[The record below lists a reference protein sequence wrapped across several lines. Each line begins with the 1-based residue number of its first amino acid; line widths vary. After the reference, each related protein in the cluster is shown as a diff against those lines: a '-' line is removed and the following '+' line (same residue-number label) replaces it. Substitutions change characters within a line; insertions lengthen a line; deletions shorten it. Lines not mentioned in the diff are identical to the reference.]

1 MKAASRLF
9 AMTNTTP
16 KSMPAILFMLEGLAC
31 YAHYTGF
38 TPVIQQSICHVIY
51 FFVVAWF
58 PTITV

>member
-16 KSMPAILFMLEGLAC
+16 KSMPAILFMLERLAC

-38 TPVIQQSICHVIY
+38 TPVIQQSICHVI
-51 FFVVAWF
+51 FLSEVC
-58 PTITV
+58 